1 MLPGDES
8 DEDDWYPELLPKD
21 EVPKDEVP
29 KDEVPKEKAPHLSN
43 VMDMSPEV
51 C

>member
-1 MLPGDES
+1 LQIIVLPGDES
-8 DEDDWYPELLPKD
+8 DEDDWYPELL
-21 EVPKDEVP
+21 PKDEVP